1 MLGNVS
7 TKFRSSLKSIQLLAL
22 VEKPVYDKYGMDKI
36 LEPAIADIKEL
47 EKVLFISN
55 SGISSVY
62 HHLSYLSALQ
72 LRIECYTPDM

>member
-7 TKFRSSLKSIQLLAL
+7 PMFRSSLKSIQLLAL

-62 HHLSYLSALQ
+62 HQLSYLSALQ
-72 LRIECYTPDM
+72 LRIGCYTPDM

>member
-7 TKFRSSLKSIQLLAL
+7 PKFRSSLKSIQLLAL

-47 EKVLFISN
+47 EKVMFISN
-55 SGISSVY
+55 SGISSVKLFICSAIAY
-62 HHLSYLSALQ
+62 RVLLSRHVKDQ
-72 LRIECYTPDM
+72 

>member
-7 TKFRSSLKSIQLLAL
+7 PKFRSSLKSIQLLAL

-47 EKVLFISN
+47 EKVCSFLIPFNVRMYNIS
-55 SGISSVY
+55 
-62 HHLSYLSALQ
+62 
-72 LRIECYTPDM
+72 